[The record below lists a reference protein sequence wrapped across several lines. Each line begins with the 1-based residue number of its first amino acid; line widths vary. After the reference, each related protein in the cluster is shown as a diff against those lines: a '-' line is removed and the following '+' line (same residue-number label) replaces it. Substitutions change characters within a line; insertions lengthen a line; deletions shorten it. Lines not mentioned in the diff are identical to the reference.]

1 MLSGAIRMKCF
12 ISTTVS
18 GAVAPAVRI
27 GSVCHEL
34 WPDTCSNCPLLSIGD
49 RESHTTVSY
58 NDPFG
63 GMVDITATRMLWAE
77 GIPAYIITVGPHTL
91 TRREQ
96 ELEWGR
102 RRMLQAISYVY
113 SMVIYVNLTRNRFFM
128 VEYERF
134 DTKQAPDEGNFDE
147 LIEIGAQTMHPDF
160 REQFKNTF
168 GRKQLLERF
177 ANGETN
183 IYMEHRPARRRWGI
197 PLDRDT
203 GRPRGKPYE
212 QRRS

>member
-1 MLSGAIRMKCF
+1 MSYLEQLEKVLDHITSIGIYVIRRDTHEMLYFNDR
-12 ISTTVS
+12 VR
-18 GAVAPAVRI
+18 AVAPAVRI

-147 LIEIGAQTMHPDF
+147 LIEIGAQTMPPDC

-168 GRKQLLERF
+168 GRKQLLEQF
-177 ANGETN
+177 ARGETN
-183 IYMEHRPARRRWGI
+183 IYMEHR
-197 PLDRDT
+197 
-203 GRPRGKPYE
+203 
-212 QRRS
+212 